1 MKSGRIVASRHLHD
15 STSSELVYH
24 GFDNQSL
31 PGNSLKITENTY
43 LVDGIGGVTW
53 EGALVLAACLDLLS
67 SSINSTDVHPN
78 PLRILE
84 LGAGAGLVG
93 LVAAKLGFTVTLTD
107 RFIDLAEE
115 NAIANGLKD
124 TVVVSQLDWS
134 EGLSEEGGG
143 GGGGG
148 GSVDVV
154 CGAEIACLRKQHDD
168 LLRLLSTCLQRNP
181 NLVILLTVDGLR
193 ENSSQYERELSQ
205 RLTGLGHGHGVGHL
219 AQATV
224 LAGTVH
230 WSSPSSGQSHAVFH
244 MEDIT
249 GRGSQEEEEE
259 VNSGHRVLAFFPS
272 AYRALCQRCKHPFP
286 AKSGNPLAL
295 LPTCRFHP
303 GLFVCRYHPAEVR
316 CSISGN
322 GDGLGYYS
330 TGEEGWP
337 ARFWDCCGAE
347 EQSAP
352 GCVWDRHIAY

>member
-24 GFDNQSL
+24 GIGSQNAA
-31 PGNSLKITENTY
+31 GYGLKIVENTY

-53 EGALVLAACLDLLS
+53 EGALVLSACLDLLS
-67 SSINSTDVHPN
+67 SCIHSTGDDSNACSTPF
-78 PLRILE
+78 RILE
-84 LGAGAGLVG
+84 LGSGAGLVG
-93 LVAAKLGFTVTLTD
+93 LVAARLGFTVTLTD

-115 NAIANGLKD
+115 NVVANGLKD

-134 EGLSEEGGG
+134 EGLPEGC
-143 GGGGG
+143 
-148 GSVDVV
+148 VADVV
-154 CGAEIACLRKQHDD
+154 CGAEIACLRKQHDG

-181 NLVILLTVDGLR
+181 HLLILLTVDGLQD
-193 ENSSQYERELSQ
+193 NNSQYERELSQ
-205 RLTGLGHGHGVGHL
+205 RLNGLGL
-219 AQATV
+219 AQSTV
-224 LAGTVH
+224 FAGSVR
-230 WSSPSSGQSHAVFH
+230 WSSPRSGESHAVFH
-244 MEDIT
+244 MEDVI
-249 GRGSQEEEEE
+249 GGNSQEEE

-272 AYRALCQRCKHPFP
+272 ASRALCQRCKHPFP
-286 AKSGNPLAL
+286 AGSGNPLAL
-295 LPTCRFHP
+295 LPTCHFHP

-352 GCVWDRHIAY
+352 GCVWDRHVSY